1 MYRSL
6 EGLHGLVLQ
15 MLQTLVLHLLVESLN
30 VEAHLYGDRAASS
43 SARGIDARSQ
53 LHAAA
58 CG

>member
-1 MYRSL
+1 
-6 EGLHGLVLQ
+6 LVLQ
-15 MLQTLVLHLLVESLN
+15 MLKTLVLHLLVESLN